1 MHAQQEVNTSACI
14 HAVRIELS
22 VHSYNTR
29 AILRSH
35 WASYMCTTN
44 LPLQQSER
52 SAALHSPLAAPTSA
66 TAAKS
71 GGAGG
76 RPGQQITRSLLTVFS
91 PTSRQQLLRSS
102 SDNVLRSKLLESL
115 NNSAAFA
122 ASVLVEDARE

>member
-1 MHAQQEVNTSACI
+1 MRASTLFALSFPFI
-14 HAVRIELS
+14 HIIEQ
-22 VHSYNTR
+22 YYAATGP
-29 AILRSH
+29 
-35 WASYMCTTN
+35 ASYMCTTN

-52 SAALHSPLAAPTSA
+52 SAALHSLAAPTSA

-76 RPGQQITRSLLTVFS
+76 RPGQQSTRSLLTVFS